1 MTQTHSKPPVGRG
14 AGVDAKVSATSTGGD
29 LRAAVLFDIDGTLIV
44 TDGAGARSWE
54 LAFADLWGVEADI
67 TDYSDTG
74 MTDPEVGRRT
84 FEAVMGRSPGAPEF
98 ARLLER
104 RMHYLSQ
111 TVAESSGYRV
121 LPGVEELLPRLV
133 EEGYVLGLVT
143 GNLEA
148 AAHVKLARGG
158 LNRYFSFGGY
168 GSDSADRVEVTR
180 TAMRRGSVVF
190 GRGVP
195 PAAFL
200 AVGDTPNDV
209 EAAHAAGI
217 ACVAVASH
225 KYGMEQLEKSGA
237 DWVIPSLEHG
247 LPPLAVQVGQVPKAR

>member
-1 MTQTHSKPPVGRG
+1 MTQAPGSFPTEPRVDLDGYPPPA
-14 AGVDAKVSATSTGGD
+14 AGDGSQRT
-29 LRAAVLFDIDGTLIV
+29 AVLFDIDGTLIV

-54 LAFADLWGVEADI
+54 LAFADLWSVRADI
-67 TDYSDTG
+67 TRYSDTG

-84 FEAVMGRSPGAPEF
+84 FEAVMGRLPSPSEF

-104 RMHYLSQ
+104 RMHFLTL

-133 EEGYVLGLVT
+133 AQGYVLGLVT

-148 AAHVKLARGG
+148 AAHVKLARAG

-168 GSDSADRVEVTR
+168 GSDSADRAEVTR

-190 GRGVP
+190 GKPVP
-195 PAAFL
+195 PESFL
-200 AVGDTPNDV
+200 AVGDTPKDV

-225 KYGMEQLEKSGA
+225 KYDIEELARSGA
-237 DWVIPSLEHG
+237 DWVIPSLREG
-247 LPPLAVQVGQVPKAR
+247 LPPLVD